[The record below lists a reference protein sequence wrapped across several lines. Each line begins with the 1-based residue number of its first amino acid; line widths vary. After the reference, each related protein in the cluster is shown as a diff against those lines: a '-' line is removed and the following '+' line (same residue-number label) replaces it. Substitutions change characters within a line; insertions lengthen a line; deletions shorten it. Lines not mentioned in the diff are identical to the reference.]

1 MTTQTP
7 IASIAPTRALIV
19 IDVQNEYFTGG
30 LISGYPNPAMVLDNI
45 GLAMDAA
52 RAAGVPVLV
61 VQHTAPD
68 GAPIFQKGQPE
79 WDLHDVVK
87 NRPYDQLME
96 KTRDSV
102 FAETDFAAWLE
113 ERQIDTLS
121 ILGYMTQNCNAATIY
136 QAARLGYTVEMLG
149 DASGAVAY
157 QNAAGSASAEEIHRV
172 FSVVFH
178 SNVAAVCSTEDWI
191 AAIQHGVPS
200 PKSSVPASAFA
211 AAAVA

>member
-1 MTTQTP
+1 MTT
-7 IASIAPTRALIV
+7 PTQLPVKRALIV
-19 IDVQNEYFTGG
+19 IDVQNEYFSGG
-30 LISGYPNPAMVLDNI
+30 LISDYPSPATVLNNI

-68 GAPIFQKGQPE
+68 GAPIFQKSQPE
-79 WDLHDVVK
+79 WELHEVVK
-87 NRPYDQLME
+87 MRPYDQLIE
-96 KTRDSV
+96 KNQDSV
-102 FAETDFAAWLE
+102 FAGTDFATWLE
-113 ERQIDTLS
+113 QHQIDTLS

-136 QAARLGYTVEMLG
+136 QAARLGYKVEMLG

-157 QNAAGSASAEEIHRV
+157 KNAAGSASAEEIHRV

-178 SNVAAVCSTEDWI
+178 SNVAAVCSTTEWI
-191 AAIQHGVPS
+191 ESINAAAPS

-211 AAAVA
+211 ARQVV

>member
-1 MTTQTP
+1 MTT
-7 IASIAPTRALIV
+7 PTNLPPKRALIV
-19 IDVQNEYFTGG
+19 IDVQNEYFSGG
-30 LISGYPNPAMVLDNI
+30 LISDYPKPATVLANI

-61 VQHTAPD
+61 VQHTAAP

-79 WDLHDVVK
+79 WELHEVVK
-87 NRPYDQLME
+87 ARRFDQLIE
-96 KTRDSV
+96 KTQDSV
-102 FAETDFAAWLE
+102 FAKTDFVAWLE

-157 QNAAGSASAEEIHRV
+157 QNAVGSASAEEIHRV

-178 SNVAAVCSTEDWI
+178 SNVAAVCSTAEWI
-191 AAIQHGVPS
+191 ELTHSGLPS

-211 AAAVA
+211 ARHLA